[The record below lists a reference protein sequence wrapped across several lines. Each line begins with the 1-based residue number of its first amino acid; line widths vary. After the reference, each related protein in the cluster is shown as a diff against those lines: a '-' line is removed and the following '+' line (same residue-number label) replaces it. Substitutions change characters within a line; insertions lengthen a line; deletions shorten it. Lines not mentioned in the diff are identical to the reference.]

1 MIKLRFKLHLRSK
14 FGESITEKDQKVPP
28 LPLNKTVVDL
38 FADFLQYLLQCSSE
52 YVQDTHANGEDLWA
66 SVKDHIHFVLS
77 HPNGW
82 EGMEQTQMRYA
93 AVKAGLIPDTVEG
106 HGRLSFVTEGEA
118 SLHFAINNRV
128 LSGTLKVTPL
138 FVLDIRG

>member
-1 MIKLRFKLHLRSK
+1 MDVLS
-14 FGESITEKDQKVPP
+14 
-28 LPLNKTVVDL
+28 
-38 FADFLQYLLQCSSE
+38 DFLQYLLRCSSK

-93 AVKAGLIPDTVEG
+93 AVKAGLIPDTIEG
-106 HGRLSFVTEGEA
+106 HGRLSFVTEREA
-118 SLHFAINNRV
+118 SLHFAINNKV

-138 FVLDIRG
+138 FVLDICD

>member
-93 AVKAGLIPDTVEG
+93 AVKSWPHPGY
-106 HGRLSFVTEGEA
+106 R
-118 SLHFAINNRV
+118 R
-128 LSGTLKVTPL
+128 GTRSTFL
-138 FVLDIRG
+138 RH